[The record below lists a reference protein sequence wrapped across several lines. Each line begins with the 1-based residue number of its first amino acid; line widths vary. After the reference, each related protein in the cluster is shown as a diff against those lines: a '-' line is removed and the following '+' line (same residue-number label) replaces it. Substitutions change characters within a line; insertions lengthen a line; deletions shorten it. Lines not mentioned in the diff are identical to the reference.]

1 MYGHTPLQVISGGF
15 ANRQSSIVNQYGNIK
30 TIVIIPSTVKLM
42 NEQLPYSFTE
52 PIIYSNPARALTHSE
67 TFRILLF
74 WFLHIPLG
82 LVVRLNSVAATL
94 HAGLVLGLGLF
105 VLFRNRRPEH
115 LIYVVCYIAAA
126 EPLWRTRAYVNY
138 EFSKYAVSF
147 LLILA
152 AILQQRLLKANKLP
166 ILYFLLL
173 LPAILVL
180 PAFDREAISFNLSG
194 PFTIAVAVFYFS
206 TVRLDRRQMKNL
218 LYIVVAP
225 IVAVA
230 GIAFFSIM
238 TADQLTF
245 VQASNNLAAG
255 GDGANQI
262 SAMLGLGAV
271 LAFSAAVTYNEHRL
285 LRLAFFG
292 LTVWF
297 LSQSALTFSR
307 GGLFAAVGA
316 IGLAYFL
323 LLQDRQ
329 LRGTLLFW
337 SIIFAGLGGL
347 VFFPLLDNFTGG
359 QLSLRVQD
367 PDTTGRGDVAAV
379 DIQLFL
385 ENPWLGLGPGQSDI
399 EHARLFRVTRAHTEY
414 TRMLAEHGSF
424 GLVAMLFLFAMTV
437 WPLLRPA
444 SVTSRSYKII
454 FVAWGL
460 VTLAH
465 VATRMAIPGLILG
478 LGVADLALDGEEG
491 KATEME
497 KDTFSRL
504 SFAERLQLR
513 MMR

>member
-1 MYGHTPLQVISGGF
+1 M
-15 ANRQSSIVNQYGNIK
+15 
-30 TIVIIPSTVKLM
+30 VKFM
-42 NEQLPYSFTE
+42 NEPLSYSFSE
-52 PIIYSNPARALTHSE
+52 PVVYSNPARALLHSE

-94 HAGLVLGLGLF
+94 HAALVLGLGLF
-105 VLFRNRRPEH
+105 VLFRNRRPEQI
-115 LIYVVCYIAAA
+115 IYVVAYIAAA

-152 AILQQRLLKANKLP
+152 IIVQQRLLKANKLP
-166 ILYFLLL
+166 ILYFLAL

-194 PFTIAVAVFYFS
+194 PFTIAVAVVYFS
-206 TVRLDRRQMKNL
+206 TVRLNRQQIKAL
-218 LYIVVAP
+218 LYIVIAP

-230 GIAFFSIM
+230 GIAFFSIA
-238 TADQLTF
+238 TAEQLTF

-271 LAFSAAVTYNEHRL
+271 LAFSAAVTYNEHSL
-285 LRLAFFG
+285 LRLVFFG
-292 LTVWF
+292 LTAWF
-297 LSQSALTFSR
+297 LAQSSLTFSR
-307 GGLFAAVGA
+307 GGLFTAIGA

-337 SIIFAGLGGL
+337 SIVLAGLGSL
-347 VFFPLLDNFTGG
+347 VFFPLLDTFTGG

-367 PDTTGRGDVAAV
+367 SDTTGRGEVALV

-424 GLVAMLFLFAMTV
+424 GLLALLLLLVITL

-444 SVTSRSYKII
+444 SAISRSYKII

-465 VATRMAIPGLILG
+465 VATRMAVPGLILG
-478 LGVADLALDGEEG
+478 LGVADLVLDSGANEAPELEDDNF
-491 KATEME
+491 A
-497 KDTFSRL
+497 RL

>member
-1 MYGHTPLQVISGGF
+1 M
-15 ANRQSSIVNQYGNIK
+15 
-30 TIVIIPSTVKLM
+30 VKFM
-42 NEQLPYSFTE
+42 NEPLSYSFSE
-52 PIIYSNPARALTHSE
+52 PVVYSNPARALLHSE

-94 HAGLVLGLGLF
+94 HAALVLGLGLF
-105 VLFRNRRPEH
+105 VLFRNRRPEQI
-115 LIYVVCYIAAA
+115 IYVVAYIAAA

-152 AILQQRLLKANKLP
+152 IIVQQRLLKANKLP
-166 ILYFLLL
+166 ILYFLAL

-194 PFTIAVAVFYFS
+194 PFTIAVAVVYFS
-206 TVRLDRRQMKNL
+206 TVRLNRQQIKAL
-218 LYIVVAP
+218 LYIVIAP

-230 GIAFFSIM
+230 GIAFFSIA
-238 TADQLTF
+238 TAEQLTF

-271 LAFSAAVTYNEHRL
+271 LAFSAAVTYNEHSL
-285 LRLAFFG
+285 LRLVFFG
-292 LTVWF
+292 LTAWF
-297 LSQSALTFSR
+297 LAQSSLTFSR
-307 GGLFAAVGA
+307 GGLFTAIGA

-337 SIIFAGLGGL
+337 SIVLAGLGSL
-347 VFFPLLDNFTGG
+347 VFFPLLDTFTGG

-367 PDTTGRGDVAAV
+367 SDTTGRGEVALV

-424 GLVAMLFLFAMTV
+424 GLLALLLLLVMTL

-444 SVTSRSYKII
+444 SAISRSYKII

-465 VATRMAIPGLILG
+465 VATRMAVPGLILG
-478 LGVADLALDGEEG
+478 LGVADLVLDSGANEAPELEDDNF
-491 KATEME
+491 A
-497 KDTFSRL
+497 RL

>member
-1 MYGHTPLQVISGGF
+1 M
-15 ANRQSSIVNQYGNIK
+15 
-30 TIVIIPSTVKLM
+30 IPTATARM
-42 NEQLPYSFTE
+42 NEQLPYLPTR
-52 PIIYSNPARALTHSE
+52 PVTYNNPARALTHSE
-67 TFRILLF
+67 TFQILLF
-74 WFLHIPLG
+74 WLLHIPLG
-82 LVVRLNSVAATL
+82 LAVRLNPVIATL
-94 HAGLVLGLGLF
+94 HAGCLFGLGLF
-105 VLFRNRRPEH
+105 VLLRNRRPEQI
-115 LIYVVCYIAAA
+115 IYVVAYIAAA

-152 AILQQRLLKANKLP
+152 IISQQRLLKANKLP

-180 PAFDREAISFNLSG
+180 PTFDRQAISFNLSG

-206 TVRLDRRQMKNL
+206 TVRLNRQQLKQL
-218 LYIVVAP
+218 LCVTLAP

-230 GIAFFSIM
+230 GIAFFAIA

-245 VQASNNLAAG
+245 VQASNDLAAG

-271 LAFSAAVTYNEHRL
+271 LAFSAAVTYNEHHL
-285 LRLAFFG
+285 LRLSFFG
-292 LTVWF
+292 LTIWF

-307 GGLFAAVGA
+307 GGLFTAVGA

-329 LRGTLLFW
+329 LRGALLFW
-337 SIIFAGLGGL
+337 TVIFVGLGGL
-347 VFFPLLDNFTGG
+347 VLFPLLDNFTGG

-367 PDTTGRGDVAAV
+367 PDTTGRGEVAIV

-385 ENPWLGLGPGQSDI
+385 ENPWLGIGPGQSDV

-414 TRMLAEHGSF
+414 TRMLAEHG
-424 GLVAMLFLFAMTV
+424 GLGLLAMLFLLAMTL
-437 WPLLRPA
+437 WPLLRST
-444 SVTSRSYKII
+444 SVAARSYKII

-478 LGVADLALDGEEG
+478 LGVANLILDSGEGETLEA
-491 KATEME
+491 KT
-497 KDTFSRL
+497 DPFSRL

-513 MMR
+513 MMG

>member
-1 MYGHTPLQVISGGF
+1 M
-15 ANRQSSIVNQYGNIK
+15 
-30 TIVIIPSTVKLM
+30 VKSM
-42 NEQLPYSFTE
+42 NEPLSYSFSE
-52 PIIYSNPARALTHSE
+52 PVVYSNPARALLHSE

-94 HAGLVLGLGLF
+94 HAAFVLGLGFF

-115 LIYVVCYIAAA
+115 LIYVVAYIAAA

-152 AILQQRLLKANKLP
+152 VIVQQRLLKANKLP
-166 ILYFLLL
+166 ILYFLCL

-194 PFTIAVAVFYFS
+194 PLTIAVAVLYFS
-206 TVRLDRRQMKNL
+206 TVRLDRQQIKQL
-218 LYIVVAP
+218 LYIVIAP

-230 GIAFFSIM
+230 GIAFFSIA
-238 TADQLTF
+238 TAEQLTF

-285 LRLAFFG
+285 LRLTFFG
-292 LTVWF
+292 LTAWF
-297 LSQSALTFSR
+297 LAQSSLTFSR
-307 GGLFAAVGA
+307 GGLFTAIGA

-337 SIIFAGLGGL
+337 SIILTGLGSL

-359 QLSLRVQD
+359 QLSVRVQD
-367 PDTTGRGDVAAV
+367 SDTTGRGEVAAV

-424 GLVAMLFLFAMTV
+424 GLVAILLLLVMTL
-437 WPLLRPA
+437 WPLLRSA

-478 LGVADLALDGEEG
+478 LGVADLAVDSEASEALEPEADH
-491 KATEME
+491 
-497 KDTFSRL
+497 FSQL